1 MNAGGQAYRIAL
13 LPGDGIGG
21 EVLDAAVRVL
31 NALPLTWEWHT
42 GEIGWGAYQ
51 RHGDPLPEETL
62 RLVQQCDAALFGAV
76 STPPGGASPPN
87 VPAYRSPVVRLRQE
101 LDLYANIRPCRS
113 IPHPLSRQGV
123 NLVIVRENTEDAYT
137 GKETLSADGE
147 TALGE
152 IRITRHASQRI
163 TRAACQQAVKH
174 GLKRVTVVH
183 KANILRQTSGL
194 FRRTALETA
203 AAEFPDL
210 SVDDMLVDT
219 CAMEL
224 VRAPEQFGV
233 IVTTNLFGDI
243 LSDEASALVGG
254 LGLACS
260 ANLGERAAVFEP
272 VHGSAPALAGRGIAN
287 PLAMIGSAAL
297 MLEHLGEADWAA
309 RLESAIRRVIRT
321 GRVTPDLGGNLSTLQ
336 TAEAV
341 IQALQS
347 HSGEEN

>member
-1 MNAGGQAYRIAL
+1 MSAAGRAYRIAL

-31 NALPLTWEWHT
+31 NALPLAWDWQS

-51 RHGDPLPEETL
+51 RRGDPLPEETL
-62 RLVQQCDAALFGAV
+62 RLVQACDAALFGAV
-76 STPPGGASPPN
+76 TTPPGGASPAD
-87 VPAYRSPVVRLRQE
+87 VPGYRSPVVRLRRE

-113 IPHPLSRQGV
+113 IPHPASRPGV

-137 GKETLSADGE
+137 SVEQLSPDGE
-147 TALGE
+147 TAIGE
-152 IRITRHASQRI
+152 IRITRRASERI
-163 TRAACQQAVKH
+163 VRAAADQARRR
-174 GLKRVTVVH
+174 GLRRLTVVH
-183 KANILRQTSGL
+183 KANVLRQTSGL

-203 AAEFPDL
+203 AGFPDL
-210 SVDDMLVDT
+210 QVDEMLVDT

-260 ANLGERAAVFEP
+260 ANLGERHAVFEP
-272 VHGSAPALAGRGIAN
+272 VHGSAPAIAGQGIAN
-287 PLAMIGSAAL
+287 PLAMIGSAAM
-297 MLEHLGEADWAA
+297 MLEYLGESGWAS
-309 RLESAIRRVIRT
+309 RLENAIRQVIRS
-321 GRVTPDLGGNLSTLQ
+321 GQVTPDLGGRLSTRQ

-341 IQALQS
+341 IQAIFAHQA
-347 HSGEEN
+347 EEE